1 MHHPRSR
8 VQPSVPGTRH
18 RTRVRAC
25 AVVLLTLAAATT
37 SSASASPAANVTAAD
52 RTFLQAASQG
62 NRFEIASGAVAT
74 QITRKAHD
82 TPAKKLAI
90 MAGMIV
96 SDHQKAQQRLATV
109 AKKLDVNISDQP
121 DPVQQFLVSQIASY
135 AATLT
140 TGQASGGQTTTD
152 PNKTNSG
159 DMGSEG
165 GEKGSNGSANVTP
178 GSSTTG
184 TTVAT
189 LRGFFLK
196 VQAAV
201 HQQAIQNYSA
211 ITISTRNR
219 DVRAYACQSLP
230 VLRRHLAAVQRALG
244 SAQPELAMSGSKA
257 LAAKAARACGSPGAS
272 G

>member
-1 MHHPRSR
+1 MYHPRPRAR
-8 VQPSVPGTRH
+8 VRGFAARH
-18 RTRVRAC
+18 RTVARAGC
-25 AVVLLTLAAATT
+25 LTLTLAASVAAAT
-37 SSASASPAANVTAAD
+37 SAVAAAPNAGVSAAD
-52 RTFLQAASQG
+52 RMFLQVASQG
-62 NRFEIASGAVAT
+62 NRFEIASGDVAT

-82 TPAKKLAI
+82 TPAKRLAI

-96 SDHQKAQQRLATV
+96 SDHKKAQQRLATV
-109 AKKLDVNISDQP
+109 ARKLDVNISNQP
-121 DPVQQFLVSQIASY
+121 DPVQQFLVSQLASY

-152 PNKTNSG
+152 PAKTNSG

-165 GEKGSNGSANVTP
+165 GEKGSNGSATPTP
-178 GSSTTG
+178 GTGTTG

-189 LRGFFLK
+189 LRGFYLK

-211 ITISTRNR
+211 ITISTKNR
-219 DVRAYACQSLP
+219 DVRAYACRSLP
-230 VLRRHLAAVQRALG
+230 VLRQHLETVQRALG
-244 SAQPELAMSGSKA
+244 SAQPELAQSGSKA
-257 LAAKAARACGSPGAS
+257 LAAKAARACAS